1 MTRPELEAS
10 VTLSSDELAVLAFT
24 GDLAASEES
33 PWAAAGDPGE
43 HALER
48 GARTLVSRGL
58 ADAGT
63 LRPQRELA
71 RRLRVVA
78 DPDARVLLLE
88 QDTQGSRRV
97 LEYFER
103 AGAFVAYGHKNG
115 EHSLSAPLE
124 LEAVLRQITGRLPTR
139 ASRGDFVDFTVSAS
153 EYFAL
158 SLFAGQTCAA
168 AREDSLALHRARARV
183 DVEGAEPSVLTRGVS
198 PLAALEDEG
207 TPISQLFGHL
217 PPVPRGQSWDATV
230 RALVDK
236 NVLAQDGPRFKLRPY
251 LRDLALALGTKHR
264 TVLTRFDFGA
274 EDWIVRD
281 ATLIPVPGSLFV
293 VRAVEPDVIRIAEM
307 TSDDLA
313 ETARYAISPEVQ
325 VETWVS

>member
-1 MTRPELEAS
+1 MTRSDLDPIVA
-10 VTLSSDELAVLAFT
+10 LSSDELAVLSFT
-24 GDLAASEES
+24 GDLHAVEES
-33 PWAAAGDPGE
+33 PLRLPQANEDG
-43 HALER
+43 ALER
-48 GARTLVSRGL
+48 GARTLVDRGL
-58 ADAGT
+58 ADAVT
-63 LRPQRELA
+63 LRPQRELS
-71 RRLRVVA
+71 RRLRIVS

-88 QDTQGSRRV
+88 RDTRGTRRV

-103 AGAFVAYGHKNG
+103 AGAFVGYSGKDG
-115 EHSLSAPLE
+115 EHRLSAPIE
-124 LEAVLRQITGRLPTR
+124 LEAVLRQVTSRLPTR

-168 AREDSLALHRARARV
+168 AREDSLSSHSARSRV
-183 DVEGAEPSVLTRGVS
+183 RVEGEEPSTLRDGVRLS
-198 PLAALEDEG
+198 AELEDEG
-207 TPISQLFGHL
+207 TPIGQMFAHA
-217 PPVPRGQSWDATV
+217 PPAPAGQSWDATV

-236 NVLAQDGPRFKLRPY
+236 NVLAQEGMRFRLRPY

-274 EDWIVRD
+274 DDWIVRD

-313 ETARYAISPEVQ
+313 ETARYAISPEVA

>member
-1 MTRPELEAS
+1 MSRVELEG
-10 VTLSSDELAVLAFT
+10 TLTVSADELAVLAFT
-24 GDLAASEES
+24 GDLHAVEES
-33 PWAAAGDPGE
+33 PLCLREGAEDA
-43 HALER
+43 ALER
-48 GARTLVSRGL
+48 GARTLVDRGL

-63 LRPQRELA
+63 LRPQRELS
-71 RRLRVVA
+71 RRLRIVS

-88 QDTQGSRRV
+88 RDAQGARRV
-97 LEYFER
+97 LEYYER
-103 AGAFVAYGHKNG
+103 AGAFVSY
-115 EHSLSAPLE
+115 SAQSGTHTLGAPTE
-124 LEAVLRQITGRLPTR
+124 LEAVLRQITTRLPTR

-168 AREDSLALHRARARV
+168 AREDSLASHRSRTRV
-183 DVEGAEPSVLTRGVS
+183 AVEGEEPSTFRDGVA
-198 PLAALEDEG
+198 LLDRLEDEG
-207 TPISQLFGHL
+207 TPIGQLFAHA
-217 PPVPRGQSWDATV
+217 PPQPAGQSWDATV

-236 NVLAQDGPRFKLRPY
+236 NVLAQEGQRFRLRPY

-274 EDWIVRD
+274 DDWIVRD

-313 ETARYAISPEVQ
+313 ETARYAISPEVE